1 MTSTLESKF
10 AKYGVTK
17 SRNCPNCGAPYDIH
31 LNKCPYCST
40 SYFDMSAL
48 DFNSEEP
55 FYLKFRAG
63 DIVVTQL
70 VKPCVNGV
78 SMDVTREEVYL
89 DDYGKSTLR
98 FFTGYDV
105 KTNISFEALA
115 DPEGHMFEI
124 YKEV

>member
-1 MTSTLESKF
+1 MTSTWESKY
-10 AKYGVTK
+10 AKYGMTK

-48 DFNSEEP
+48 DFNSGEP

-63 DIVVTQL
+63 DIIVTQL
-70 VKPCVNGV
+70 VKPCVNDV
-78 SMDVTREEVYL
+78 SMEITSEHAYVE
-89 DDYGKSTLR
+89 DYGKTIAS
-98 FFTGYDV
+98 FCNSYNV
-105 KTNISFEALA
+105 KTNISFEAVA